1 MKRFTPLLIVVII
14 TLFTVLTSS
23 AQSVFSDLIKADP
36 GDATK
41 LLNAYAGPLFKG
53 FGNGMNS
60 NWNNTAKTRKLLH
73 FDLRISATGVLVP
86 SSNKSFDVTK
96 IGLSDHVGPKDPS
109 QIITPTFS
117 GDKNGTPP
125 TLNFY
130 DDSHQKLS
138 EFQMPSGKLSI
149 IPSPQVQLTIG
160 LPKNTDITIR
170 GMPQINLG
178 SNIGSISMIGVGI
191 KHNIIQDFVGATA
204 DRIIPFDLAVALAY
218 SRLNMSIPLDAQPDQ
233 GAQPENAQQSTD
245 FSNQHFEGHFNSFLA
260 QAIISKKLVI
270 FTPFLAIGYSTANA
284 NVAAV
289 GNYPITTG
297 ATLGGQP
304 TYTTFPNPIKIKEN
318 TVSGVRADLGFQL
331 DLAVFRLYASYSAA
345 KYQSVSA
352 GIGFGF

>member
-1 MKRFTPLLIVVII
+1 MKRITPLLIIAII
-14 TLFTVLTSS
+14 LFTAFRSS
-23 AQSVFSDLIKADP
+23 AQSVFSDLIKSGP

-41 LLNAYAGPLFKG
+41 LLNAYAQPLFKG

-60 NWNNTAKTRKLLH
+60 NWNNTAKTKKLLH
-73 FDLRISATGVLVP
+73 FDLRISATGAFVP
-86 SSNKSFDVTK
+86 SSDKSFDVTK
-96 IGLSDHVGPKDPS
+96 IGLSDHVGPKDPT
-109 QIITPTFS
+109 QTITPTFA

-130 DDSHQKLS
+130 DDNHQKVS

-160 LPKNTDITIR
+160 LPKNTDITLR
-170 GMPQINLG
+170 GMPQINFG
-178 SNIGSISMIGVGI
+178 SDVGSVSMIGIGI
-191 KHNIIQDFVGATA
+191 KHNIIQDFVGKRA
-204 DRIIPFDLAVALAY
+204 DRIIPFDLAIALAY
-218 SRLNMSIPLDAQPDQ
+218 SRLNMSVPLDVQPDE

-260 QAIISKKLVI
+260 QAIISKKLVF

-297 ATLGGQP
+297 ATLLAQP
-304 TYTTFPNPIKIKEN
+304 TYTSFRNPINIKEN
-318 TVSGVRADLGFQL
+318 TVSGMRADLGFQL
-331 DLAVFRLYASYSAA
+331 DLAVFRLYASYSLA